1 MTGPASEWLDILPE
15 LLLGAGAAVLTA
27 VGPFVAARRQPWLHR
42 AALVVLAAAL
52 VLVPVAG
59 DGPVFGG
66 LFVVD
71 GFGKFMKVLVL
82 GATGW
87 TLLIAAEGRP
97 SASLR
102 AFEYPVLVLFAALGM
117 LAVVSAGNLMSLY
130 LGIEMM
136 SIPLYVLT
144 ALKRESRHAGEAGIK
159 YFVLGALASAVLLYG
174 CALLY
179 GFTGTTDFRT
189 LQAALA
195 EAPTLGATAGLV
207 FLVAG
212 IAFKLSAAPF
222 HVWTPDVYE
231 GAPTMVTALLAA
243 APKVAAAAVLLR
255 VLFGPFLGLADVWMP
270 LVAAL
275 AVGSMVL
282 GAFGALRQTSLK
294 RLLAY
299 GTIGHSGYLLVGVA
313 AGTQEGVHG
322 VGVYL
327 AVYVVMTIGAF
338 ACLLALH
345 RSHQPFEQ
353 VDHLAGLGRQRP
365 LFALAFSALLLSMA
379 GLPPLA
385 GFLAKW
391 YVFRAAVEAG
401 LLWLAVIGVL
411 ASVVA
416 AAYYFRVVYV
426 LYFADGD
433 EDLEQPP
440 GRRTAGTVAVAS
452 GAALLFLPAAPV
464 VVEAAAAAAA
474 ALGF

>member
-1 MTGPASEWLDILPE
+1 MTEPVPGLLAILPE
-15 LLLGAGAAVLTA
+15 IVLALGATVLTA
-27 VGPFVAARRQPWLHR
+27 AGPFVGRERQPWLNR
-42 AALVVLAAAL
+42 AALAVLAAAL
-52 VLVPVAG
+52 ALVPAAP

-87 TLLIAAEGRP
+87 TLLLAGESRQP
-97 SASLR
+97 ASLR
-102 AFEYPVLVLFAALGM
+102 AFEYSVLVLFSALGM
-117 LAVVSAGNLMSLY
+117 LAAVSAGNLMSLY

-144 ALKRESRHAGEAGIK
+144 AMKRESRYAGEAGIK

-179 GFTGTTDFRT
+179 GFTGTTGYAGLR
-189 LQAALA
+189 AAA
-195 EAPTLGATAGLV
+195 AADSSLGVTAGLV

-222 HVWTPDVYE
+222 HMWTPDVYE
-231 GAPTMVTALLAA
+231 GAPTPVTAFLAA
-243 APKVAAAAVLLR
+243 APKVAAGALLLR
-255 VLFGPFLGLADVWMP
+255 VLFDPFLALAGVWMP
-270 LVAAL
+270 VLAAL
-275 AVGSMVL
+275 AVLSMAV
-282 GAFGALRQTSLK
+282 GALGALRQTSLK

-299 GTIGHSGYLLVGVA
+299 GAIGHSGYLFVGIA
-313 AGTQEGVHG
+313 AGTPQGVHG
-322 VGVYL
+322 ASVYL
-327 AVYVVMTIGAF
+327 AVYAVMTIGAF

-353 VDHLAGLGRQRP
+353 VEHLAGIGRHRP

-385 GFLAKW
+385 GFLAKL

-401 LLWLAVIGVL
+401 LFWLAVLGVL
-411 ASVVA
+411 TSVVA

-426 LYFADGD
+426 MYFADGD
-433 EDLEQPP
+433 EDFERPP
-440 GRRTAGTVAVAS
+440 GRPVAWTVTVTAV
-452 GAALLFLPAAPV
+452 
-464 VVEAAAAAAA
+464 A
-474 ALGF
+474 ALGFLAVAPAVVEEAATAAGALGF